1 MKKSYIEFK
10 KQRDFGE
17 ILSDTFSFLRNEFKP
32 FMSAFFHICG
42 PFLIAFLLSIGLYTY
57 IAGDVVLL
65 DPFNNSTPTFS
76 NPFLFL
82 MAFLV
87 YVISAIVA
95 YIFSIATTLFF
106 IKSYVDNRGDT
117 SLNEI
122 KSNVYKSFW
131 GFFGLSILKGL
142 TIFFALLL
150 CFLPVLYAMVPM
162 AVVFSIYVFEPRKS
176 ATDAYGDSFYLVN
189 QDFWLALGSFIVFAI
204 IFYILTLVFSMPAVI
219 YSFVKMGVT
228 ASEFDPS
235 NTSGFVDPFYVL
247 LNVLSTFTQF
257 VLNLTLIIVG
267 AFIYFHLNEKKNF
280 TGTYERI
287 EKIGEKHEQ

>member
-1 MKKSYIEFK
+1 
-10 KQRDFGE
+10 
-17 ILSDTFSFLRNEFKP
+17 
-32 FMSAFFHICG
+32 
-42 PFLIAFLLSIGLYTY
+42 
-57 IAGDVVLL
+57 
-65 DPFNNSTPTFS
+65 
-76 NPFLFL
+76 

-235 NTSGFVDPFYVL
+235 NTSDFVDPFYVL
-247 LNVLSTFTQF
+247 LNVLSSFTQF
-257 VLNLTLIIVG
+257 VLNLTLIIGG

-287 EKIGEKHEQ
+287 EKIGENHEQ

>member
-1 MKKSYIEFK
+1 MRHSYIEFK

-17 ILSDTFSFLRNEFKP
+17 ILNDTFSFLRNEFKP
-32 FMSAFFHICG
+32 FMSVYFHICG
-42 PFLIAFLLSIGLYTY
+42 PFLITFLLSIGLYTY
-57 IAGDVVLL
+57 IAGDEAVL
-65 DPFNNSTPTFS
+65 DPFNDSPLAFS

-82 MAFLV
+82 IVFLV

-95 YIFSIATTLFF
+95 YIFSISTTLFF
-106 IKSYVDNRGDT
+106 IKSYVDNKGEA
-117 SLNEI
+117 SLEEI
-122 KSNVYKSFW
+122 KGNVYKAFW
-131 GFFGLSILKGL
+131 GFFGLSILKSL
-142 TIFFALLL
+142 TLFFAILL
-150 CFLPVLYAMVPM
+150 CILPVLYAMVPM

-189 QDFWLALGSFIVFAI
+189 QDFWLALGTFIVFAI
-204 IFYILTLVFSMPAVI
+204 IFYILTVVFSLPAVI
-219 YSFVKMGVT
+219 YGFVKMGVT

-235 NTSGFVDPFYVL
+235 DMSDFVDPFYVL

-257 VLNLTLIIVG
+257 ILNLILIIGG

-287 EKIGEKHEQ
+287 GKIGEKLEQ